1 MANHSNRNGLQ
12 DDDAQD
18 QIGSNS
24 STPSGIATPQPD
36 PADKRLPSIMH
47 SYLQVGSFSG
57 DLSHPSKSSTSEAP
71 ASEGKEANA
80 HSTDNSDGRSSGY
93 TSSSSSFVMMERD
106 EASDA
111 KPCPPDDKKP
121 DAKDMPETLKS
132 TNLPTPPCS
141 FSCSLLQKDPET
153 EAGSTRGSSGGS
165 FLSMLKAYI
174 TSPGDISSDSP
185 QSRRHASHPV
195 SSVSN
200 DPVLASHFS
209 NPSQSQSSD
218 VPSLPEAPLFDHEKP
233 PVSISSENLA
243 RLTRNAADVSR
254 IKNTPPLT
262 PRAMSNESPQ
272 VDKRPVSSAPCS
284 PDPSHQQPDEITRST
299 DEVTEKLNEA
309 FPSRPSS
316 SQRGGPPVQSLKGKL
331 HVKITEAR
339 GLRPGFD
346 PYVVCVFEWNEF
358 ISKSAQDEEKDSI
371 QRQKAQIEADNEAGR
386 AMAIPMNS
394 RQSSHNSMLDGR
406 DKGRMPVTD
415 PHWNHEA
422 VLYALR
428 RSNPFFMPR
437 LLMCVLAMSL
447 VTNQKSTFPS
457 TIARTMRHS

>member
-57 DLSHPSKSSTSEAP
+57 DLSHPFKSSTSEAP
-71 ASEGKEANA
+71 ASEVKETHA
-80 HSTDNSDGRSSGY
+80 HSTDTGDGRSSGH

-106 EASDA
+106 EASDS

-121 DAKDMPETLKS
+121 DVKEMPEALKS
-132 TNLPTPPCS
+132 TNLPTPPYS
-141 FSCSLLQKDPET
+141 FSCSLLQKDPEET
-153 EAGSTRGSSGGS
+153 EAGSTLDSSGGS
-165 FLSMLKAYI
+165 FFSMLKSYL
-174 TSPGDISSDSP
+174 TSPGDVSSDSP
-185 QSRRHASHPV
+185 QTRSHASHPV
-195 SSVSN
+195 SSVSS
-200 DPVLASHFS
+200 DPVLASHFC
-209 NPSQSQSSD
+209 NPSHSQSSD

-233 PVSISSENLA
+233 PVSVSSENLA
-243 RLTRNAADVSR
+243 RLTKNAADASR
-254 IKNTPPLT
+254 VKNTPPLT

-272 VDKRPVSSAPCS
+272 VDKRPVSSVPCS
-284 PDPSHQQPDEITRST
+284 PDPSHQPPDEMTRST
-299 DEVTEKLNEA
+299 DEVAEKLNEA

-316 SQRGGPPVQSLKGKL
+316 SQRGGAPVSALKGKL
-331 HVKITEAR
+331 YVKITEAR

-358 ISKSAQDEEKDSI
+358 ISKSAQDEEKDSFE
-371 QRQKAQIEADNEAGR
+371 RQKAQIEADSEAGR

-394 RQSSHNSMLDGR
+394 RQSSHNSLLDGR

-422 VLYALR
+422 VLYAM
-428 RSNPFFMPR
+428 NPCQPPLFLHDSF
-437 LLMCVLAMSL
+437 
-447 VTNQKSTFPS
+447 TNACF
-457 TIARTMRHS
+457 